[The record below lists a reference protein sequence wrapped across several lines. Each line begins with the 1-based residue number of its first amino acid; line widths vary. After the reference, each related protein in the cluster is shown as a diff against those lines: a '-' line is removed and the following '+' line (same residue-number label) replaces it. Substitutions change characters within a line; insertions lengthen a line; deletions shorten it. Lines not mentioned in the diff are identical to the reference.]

1 MNQGKTLNSKNSKVV
16 KKVSTPAAKAKSE
29 AQVKEKT
36 SDVIHVYT
44 EKDKMLN
51 APVIEPPDY
60 TGCERASEYIDVFI
74 RKSVKKRCRTFI
86 NKNNGKPYVTLASEA
101 NVFET
106 YAIESKAFREEL
118 QLEAEDE
125 FQYSFSSKAFLPH
138 IETMAGRARKNMV
151 EKKVNLRI
159 GIDTKSN
166 KIYYNLANRNHEFVR
181 ISSKQVKIIPS
192 NLVGFR
198 LPFVATEAMTAQ
210 VLPALTGNGKSLV
223 ELLQPFFPLKHK
235 EQLPLLAITLVCW
248 FIPNIPKPL
257 LLFTGEKGNGKSL
270 ACNTVQ
276 TIVDPARHANFNI
289 TKNRTDLYAILKS
302 HYCTLLDNISKLSEE
317 MSDTVATA
325 ITRASSGSR
334 QYYTEDD
341 LHFVNFDYCAIIL
354 AGINNFIFRE
364 DLMSRVVHL
373 PLKLENAGKKR
384 VTEGYLKNKL
394 AASLPFILHEI
405 FITLQKAL
413 AIRESY
419 SDEDVLNMDFN
430 DRLADYEL
438 FARCVSKAMFDD
450 EEVFMKLYRDTVN
463 RQVTELLLNNK
474 TVSITYDYL
483 KSRPPIQKWPI
494 KMQPKEFFQQV
505 RQFGVDQGYL
515 SSELDSSFA
524 QGAAVFGKT
533 ISAESTQDNPQ
544 FNEKMLKLGYRITT
558 KSGTR
563 RTIIIEKV

>member
-1 MNQGKTLNSKNSKVV
+1 MEQGKNNIVV
-16 KKVSTPAAKAKSE
+16 KKASTAVAKAKSE
-29 AQVKEKT
+29 TPVKKT
-36 SDVIHVYT
+36 SDIIRVYT
-44 EKDKMLN
+44 ENDRILN
-51 APVIEPPDY
+51 APVFEPPDY

-86 NKNNGKPYVTLASEA
+86 NKNNGKPYVTLAGEA

-106 YAIESKAFREEL
+106 YAIESKTFREEL

-125 FQYSFSSKAFLPH
+125 FEYSFSSQAFLPH
-138 IETMAGRARKNMV
+138 IETMAGRARKNKV

-166 KIYYNLANRNHEFVR
+166 KIYYNLANRNREFVR

-223 ELLQPFFPLKHK
+223 ELLQPFFPLKHT
-235 EQLPLLAITLVCW
+235 EQLSLLAITLVCW

-276 TIVDPARHANFNI
+276 TIVDPTRHANFNI

-341 LHFVNFDYCAIIL
+341 LHFVNFDYCAIML

-364 DLMSRVVHL
+364 DLMSRVIHL
-373 PLKLENAGKKR
+373 PLKLESTGKKR

-394 AASLPFILHEI
+394 QVSLPFILHEI

-419 SDEDVLNMDFN
+419 SDDDVANMDFR

-438 FARCVSKAMFDD
+438 FARCVSKVMFDD
-450 EEVFMKLYRDTVN
+450 EEVFVKGYQDTVN

-474 TVSITYDYL
+474 TISIVYEYL
-483 KSRPPIQKWPI
+483 QSRPPVHKWPI
-494 KMQPKEFFQQV
+494 KMQPKEFFLAV
-505 RQFGVDQGYL
+505 RNYGVQQGYL
-515 SSELDSSFA
+515 TSDYDTSFA
-524 QGAAVFGKT
+524 QGVAVFGKT

-544 FNEKMLKLGYRITT
+544 YNEKMLKLGYRITT

>member
-1 MNQGKTLNSKNSKVV
+1 MENSNNTIKKKGKVV
-16 KKVSTPAAKAKSE
+16 KKAGTAVVKAKSATPVE
-29 AQVKEKT
+29 EKA
-36 SDVIHVYT
+36 SDIIRVYS
-44 EKDKMLN
+44 EKDKELN
-51 APVIEPPDY
+51 APVFDPPDY
-60 TGCERASEYIDVFI
+60 NGCEKASEYIGVFI
-74 RKSVKKRCRTFI
+74 RYNIKKRSRTFI
-86 NKNNGKPYVTLASEA
+86 NKNNGKPYVTLVGEG

-106 YAIESKAFREEL
+106 YPIESKAFKEEL

-125 FQYSFSSKAFLPH
+125 FDYSFSSVLFSPH
-138 IETMAGRARKNMV
+138 IETMAGRTRKNKV

-166 KIYYNLANRNHEFVR
+166 KIYYNLANKEHEFVR

-192 NLVGFR
+192 NLVGYS
-198 LPFVATEAMTAQ
+198 LPFVDTDAMTAQ

-223 ELLQPFFPLKHK
+223 ELLEPFFPLKHT

-276 TIVDPARHANFNI
+276 TIVDPTRHANFNI

-325 ITRASSGSR
+325 ITRASTGSR

-341 LHFVNFDYCAIIL
+341 LHFENFDYCAIIL
-354 AGINNFIFRE
+354 AGINNFIFRD

-373 PLKLENAGKKR
+373 PLKIDDAGKKR

-394 AASLPFILHEI
+394 AEDLPFILHEV

-413 AIRESY
+413 KIRESY
-419 SDEDVLNMDFN
+419 TDDEVANMDFS

-438 FARCVSKAMFDD
+438 FARCVSKVMFDD
-450 EEVFMKLYRDTVN
+450 EEVFKKLYRDTVN
-463 RQVTELLLNNK
+463 RQVTELLMNNK
-474 TVSITYDYL
+474 TIAITYEYL
-483 KSRPPIQKWPI
+483 KSRSPAQQWPI
-494 KMQPKEFFQQV
+494 KAQPKDFFSEV
-505 RQFGVDQGYL
+505 RRFGVQQGYL
-515 SSELDSSFA
+515 TSDYDTSFA
-524 QGAAVFGKT
+524 QGVAVFGKT
-533 ISAESTQDNPQ
+533 ISAESTKDNPQ
-544 FNEKMLKLGYRITT
+544 YNEKMLKLGYRITT

-563 RTIIIEKV
+563 RTIYVEKI